1 MTTALAMLLQIDWQ
15 KLEPKNWFG
24 GQILERTPAGLSIIY
39 IVAVGVLVG
48 FLFISFV
55 DNFGR
60 PRFLFELN
68 LPREVTKKLTKT
80 ITNRSIRTWQT
91 VFILLALVVFGF
103 QVYWVYFAD
112 TTNEEFQA
120 LAYKDLR
127 TRRVGGAAMK
137 PWILDRTGKLD
148 DSLANYKIDDKG
160 KIVRNYPL
168 DTEMAHLFGSAYG
181 PPGLE
186 RTLFPA
192 QVTEMP
198 EAWQVLMEYR
208 KPEPQ
213 NNDVRITID
222 HDLQAFV
229 AGQLNGKKGAIV
241 VVNPQ
246 TGDVL
251 AMYSNPSY
259 KISQVQYSTDYTALD
274 GDQMDRLLLSRATR
288 EYYMPGST
296 FKTVTMMSAFR
307 GGHEDFLGF
316 DLPAPDCYTPYSGSK
331 PICDSGGSCEICAA
345 NVGIRDAF
353 KVSSNQYFAE
363 LANFLGRDRMG
374 ETARLLGI
382 DAVEK
387 PEEATLQG
395 LFPDIWNTS
404 DKRIANAIAP
414 SRSVMVTGKSLSLYD
429 FGIEGMGQGLTSQMT
444 PFQMALV
451 ASVPGNM
458 QGRLMKPKIE
468 FDQKPQPF
476 SQVLSPQQAAEVR
489 DIMSTVTEEAGG
501 TGGVVKSTLAGTGI
515 VAGGKTGT
523 AQKSEVPIYDP
534 KTGAKKFVLKKKKDA
549 NGNIVEYKDYLTYQR
564 IDGWF
569 ICIAPLENPQVA
581 IAVVIEDIGSKFGGG
596 TAAPIAANVIL
607 KSRSLGLLGDKYTP
621 KTPAAQTP
629 RRRTR

>member
-274 GDQMDRLLLSRATR
+274 GDQMDRPLLSRATR

-429 FGIEGMGQGLTSQMT
+429 FGIEGMGQGLASQMT

-629 RRRTR
+629 RRRSR